1 MTFTRGRVAAL
12 QVAISVVAL
21 AGVVWWFSRQDM
33 PALPSL
39 GHVAA
44 PLAAAVGLYAVA
56 TLLRG
61 ERWFRLLGRGGR
73 LDAYALTTVGYMGNN
88 ALPARAGDVMKAM
101 LSAREADLPR
111 SEAFGALV
119 AERLLDAVA
128 LAAIFVVLVLAGGL
142 PLGLST
148 GVLVAIGG
156 GLTLVGLLVL
166 VVTPRLRGLLARL
179 LAPSR
184 QLLSRHGALLL
195 VVSGVL
201 WTVDGS

>member
-12 QVAISVVAL
+12 QVAVSVLAL

-39 GHVAA
+39 GHVAG
-44 PLAAAVGLYAVA
+44 PLAASLALYAVA

-61 ERWFRLLGRGGR
+61 ERWFRLLGRGKR
-73 LDAYALTTVGYMGNN
+73 FDAYALTTVGYMGNN

-101 LSAREADLPR
+101 LSAREAHVAR

-119 AERLLDAVA
+119 AERLLDVVA
-128 LAAIFVVLVLAGGL
+128 LGSIFVVLVLAGGL

-148 GVLVAIGG
+148 GTLVAIGG
-156 GLTLVGLLVL
+156 GLTLVALFLL
-166 VVTPRLRGLLARL
+166 VVTHRLRGLLAAL

-184 QLLSRHGALLL
+184 RLLSRRGALLL
-195 VVSGVL
+195 GVSLVIWL
-201 WTVDGS
+201 AEGS